1 MDVGFLQ
8 GSAFPRAGDGQPG
21 GPEVRLLVR
30 GFLMRGFLRQGQW
43 GLTGHGKPGSQAA
56 GFKAGVELRPG
67 HGQSQRG
74 QGGSG
79 LGAWGSRGTHLHLV
93 LLLGSAPPPTSI
105 SPSEDGRTGGLPRG
119 LCTLALTLLL
129 LRLGAPSL
137 PLALSLLPCL
147 AWVPRL
153 RRGLVELGETCSGPG
168 TLACSPALLLA
179 PTHPKPPVPSPRRP
193 APALPAA
200 HRSRSDLGSVS
211 PAAAAPPLHLQV
223 PSPSLEP
230 PRL

>member
-1 MDVGFLQ
+1 
-8 GSAFPRAGDGQPG
+8 
-21 GPEVRLLVR
+21 
-30 GFLMRGFLRQGQW
+30 MRGFLRQGQW
-43 GLTGHGKPGSQAA
+43 GLTGRGKPGSQAA

-200 HRSRSDLGSVS
+200 HRSRSDLGSVLLLQQ
-211 PAAAAPPLHLQV
+211 PTPAPPGAQPLPGASQALRRGCLLSSALSGVAQSARGSSRAAV
-223 PSPSLEP
+223 VLKDG
-230 PRL
+230 